1 MILTLALRSLR
12 NRALAVGLTV
22 LSIALAVLL
31 LLAVERLRSASRESF
46 AATVSG
52 TDLIVGARSSP
63 VHLLLSSVFRIGNAT
78 NAIAPTSW
86 QSVAARPE
94 VAWTIPV
101 SLGDSYRGYRVV
113 GTTGAYF
120 EHFRFAGARRLAFA
134 AGGAFSGAHDAVLGA
149 EVARRL
155 GQGVG
160 ERIVIAH
167 GAGEVSFT
175 KHEDSPF
182 TVTGVLAPTGTPVDR
197 GVYVSLRG
205 LDAVHAAV
213 NATQPADPLAAA
225 MARRPAHDPHDH
237 EDGHDDGPDDAVAGG
252 ITAVF
257 VGLNNRA
264 AALAVQRALNEHPGE
279 PLTAILPGV
288 TLQEVWEITN
298 VVERTLFAVSL
309 LVVLVGLAGML
320 VALLTSLGERRR
332 EMAILRSVGARPA
345 HVFGLILGEAAL
357 ITIAGI
363 VLGVLAL
370 TGALAIGQAW
380 IAARFGLFLPVAWP
394 SSHELA
400 LLAGVAAAG
409 VLIGLVPAWR
419 CYRQSLADGMTIRI

>member
-1 MILTLALRSLR
+1 VILTLALRSLR
-12 NRALAVGLTV
+12 NRALTAGLTV

-31 LLAVERLRSASRESF
+31 LLAVERLRTESRESF
-46 AATVSG
+46 GATVSG
-52 TDLIVGARSSP
+52 MDLIVGARSSP

-78 NAIAPTSW
+78 NNISPRSW
-86 QSVAARPE
+86 QAVAARPE

-101 SLGDSYRGYRVV
+101 SLGDSFRGYRVV

-120 EHFRFAGARRLAFA
+120 EQFRFAGERRLAFA
-134 AGGAFSGAHDAVLGA
+134 AGGAFTGEHDAVLGA

-155 GQGVG
+155 GLGAG

-175 KHEDSPF
+175 QHEDNPF
-182 TVTGVLAPTGTPVDR
+182 EVTGVLAPTGTPVDR
-197 GVYVSLRG
+197 AVYVGLRG
-205 LDAVHAAV
+205 LDAVHAPM
-213 NATQPADPLAAA
+213 NAKPSADPLAEA
-225 MARRPAHDPHDH
+225 MARRPVHDH
-237 EDGHDDGPDDAVAGG
+237 EDDHDALAGG

-257 VGLNNRA
+257 VGLKNRA
-264 AALAVQRALNEHPGE
+264 AALAVQRALNEYPDE

-288 TLQEVWEITN
+288 TLQEVWEITG

-309 LVVLVGLAGML
+309 LVVMVGLAGML

-357 ITIAGI
+357 ITAAGI
-363 VLGVLAL
+363 VSGVLAL
-370 TGALAIGQAW
+370 TGALALAHEW

-400 LLAGVAAAG
+400 LLAGVAVAG

>member
-1 MILTLALRSLR
+1 MILALALRSVR
-12 NRALAVGLTV
+12 NRAVTVGLTV

-31 LLAVERLRSASRESF
+31 LLAVERLRSESRDGF

-52 TDLIVGARSSP
+52 VDLIVGARSSP

-78 NAIAPTSW
+78 NAIAPASW
-86 QSVAARPE
+86 RVVAARPE

-120 EHFRFAGARRLAFA
+120 EHFRFAGDRRLAFA
-134 AGGAFSGAHDAVLGA
+134 AGGAFSGEHDAVLGA

-175 KHEDSPF
+175 QHEDSPF

-205 LDAVHAAV
+205 LDTVHAAV
-213 NATQPADPLAAA
+213 NATMPADPLATA

-237 EDGHDDGPDDAVAGG
+237 DDDHDALAGG

-257 VGLNNRA
+257 VGLKNRA

-288 TLQEVWEITN
+288 TLQEVWEITS

-309 LVVLVGLAGML
+309 LVVLVGLGGML

-394 SSHELA
+394 SLHELA

-409 VLIGLVPAWR
+409 MLIGLVPAWR